1 MKFIICKNREQF
13 GPFELSEVQN
23 YVNTGVFR
31 LTDYCFEEGWK
42 SWRLLSSIVS
52 RIPSSEE
59 NPGGEK
65 NESPQLKQTLDK
77 QLSIDSKKAES
88 KGNEISS
95 EDNTRLVKKTKT
107 GREVSAQML
116 TNIANFGLLNYSEID
131 NSNKKIYLA
140 RNGVMMESSDRY
152 DIATKLSKG
161 ELLPDDWFYD
171 NVSKKWKKL
180 KESAW

>member
-1 MKFIICKNREQF
+1 MKFIVCKNREQF
-13 GPFELSEVQN
+13 GPFEMSEVQR

-31 LTDYCFEEGWK
+31 LTDYCFQEGWE
-42 SWRLLSSIVS
+42 SWRFISSIVS
-52 RIPSSEE
+52 RIPGSEE
-59 NPGGEK
+59 NLGGEK
-65 NESPQLKQTLDK
+65 NESPQLKQISE
-77 QLSIDSKKAES
+77 QHLSVDSKKAEN
-88 KGNEISS
+88 KDNEILS
-95 EDNTRLVKKTKT
+95 EENHLVKKTKT

-116 TNIANFGLLNYSEID
+116 TNIANFGLLNYSENG
-131 NSNKKIYLA
+131 NSEKNIYLA
-140 RNGVMMESSDRY
+140 RNGEMLECSDRY